1 MVAVGRPPEALPA
14 VPLPGGSLIPD
25 SASAGRPIRINEATT
40 TPLNFAL
47 AMIPYR
53 LALYLCI

>member
-1 MVAVGRPPEALPA
+1 MVAVGRPPEALPT

-40 TPLNFAL
+40 PLNFAL